1 MTETRRPDTTFW
13 VEPAWIEGDRLRLS
27 HDESHHLIHVHRAQ
41 PGTPFTAIDGE
52 GTAYDCVLETIEG
65 DVTTGV
71 ITKREVNRGELPFA
85 VAVLVGLPDPG
96 PAEAIVEHA
105 VPLGASRIDF
115 AVCARSGKPALG
127 PGKLERLER
136 IARAGVKQ
144 SRRCRAPLVVSSGS
158 LQEAVT
164 ALPPGLRV
172 VADPWGGRIDAFQEA
187 YPAISLAVGPPGGFD
202 PEEYAVLAKAGFQ
215 PISLGP
221 SRLTTETAAIALLS
235 VSRNRLLPKGLGQ
248 I

>member
-1 MTETRRPDTTFW
+1 
-13 VEPAWIEGDRLRLS
+13 
-27 HDESHHLIHVHRAQ
+27 
-41 PGTPFTAIDGE
+41 
-52 GTAYDCVLETIEG
+52 VLETIEG

-96 PAEAIVEHA
+96 PAEAVVEHA

-144 SRRCRAPLVVSSGS
+144 SRRCRAPQVVSSGS
-158 LQEAVT
+158 LQEAVA

-187 YPAISLAVGPPGGFD
+187 YPAISLAIGPPGGFD